1 MKAIHGTI
9 HGKTIQLTDDPGLPP
24 GVEVEVVV
32 RPAPKAKK
40 SLDGL
45 IRSAGAWADVP
56 GADEAIAEME
66 RIRAEA
72 SYRDEEL

>member
-9 HGKTIQLTDDPGLPP
+9 HGKTIQLSDDPGLPP

-32 RPAPKAKK
+32 RPTEPPKDWGA
-40 SLDGL
+40 G
-45 IRSAGAWADVP
+45 IRASAGAWANLP
-56 GADEAIAEME
+56 EADEAIAEME

-72 SYRDEEL
+72 RYRDEEL